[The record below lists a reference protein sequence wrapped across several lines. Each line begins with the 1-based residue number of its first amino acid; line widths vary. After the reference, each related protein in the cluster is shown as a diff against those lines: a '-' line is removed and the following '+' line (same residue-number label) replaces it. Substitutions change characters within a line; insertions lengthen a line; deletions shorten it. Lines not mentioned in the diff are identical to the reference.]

1 MKLYCNLSY
10 NQCFDCD
17 GEWVDTEEADGLS
30 ASFYEGMKTQ
40 CFLPF
45 HRYGKSPKSVKLISE
60 FKWLMNRAIYRG
72 EK

>member
-1 MKLYCNLSY
+1 MKLYCSEHHVT
-10 NQCFDCD
+10 CFDCD
-17 GEWVDTEEADGLS
+17 GEWVDTEEDGLS

-40 CFLPF
+40 CFLPL

-60 FKWLMNRAIYRG
+60 FKWLMNRAIHRG